1 VGLLQPRRG
10 LASLDWWS
18 LLETCGRD
26 PPRQHDLYCIY
37 LLVLYSLLLPFR
49 LRFKSY
55 IRIANAE

>member
-37 LLVLYSLLLPFR
+37 LLVLPPVMTFMI
-49 LRFKSY
+49 RFKSY